1 MWSLW
6 RPRDRF
12 SLDELRHLNEQLHKY
27 AVIND
32 ANKGVVVET
41 LRSIAELMI
50 WGDQHEPAFFEFFMD
65 QKLLSHFLRILK
77 SSSKRGGVAVQL
89 LQTLSIMIQNIKS
102 QVAIYYLFSNEYINN
117 IITYPFDF
125 TDEELLAYY
134 ISFLRTVSM
143 KLEKQTVSFF
153 LLQTPEGGSAF
164 PLYTEAIK
172 FFHHEETM
180 VRIAVRTLTLNIYST
195 QDEAVQQF
203 VVSPPAVGYFSDL
216 VNFLRQQA
224 LTLDSLVLEAAR
236 GQASSQS
243 IDRLEAAIA
252 EVGDLLYYCNDI
264 MCSNNGNLVALLA
277 KHMLDILIRPV
288 LLGSLDLPHVSIS
301 STGNVG
307 QISPLCGMYLLSR
320 LLHIVIHKPLLDA
333 MVTALLSTHTA
344 PRRAGHSQEQ
354 SSSSTMVELPF
365 RRQVSNAQSQSP
377 AKAASQSTFE
387 AEKLKPDDGQSA
399 LSSETDHIDG
409 PATEGLMHEEEKARA
424 GVDLDTKCSQ
434 DASTSGS
441 SREAILSFLQGG
453 DNRLIMAALCVLVS
467 LLQNEAMDDGLL
479 DALGILP
486 RKKRHKQLLLV
497 RVHCHLD
504 FDAGIHLLVLLKG
517 ITQECEQ
524 VLRGLR
530 IVQALISSQTDE
542 ELRQF
547 FATPPEEDSSLQL
560 RQGFA
565 LSRLDSQKRAEH
577 SFAEAERDPSGD
589 DADDRQSSGQP
600 SHDCSDH
607 DHAQAEASR
616 DRSCRAQNGDLP
628 SVAASHAQQTKQAQE
643 PSKSQHMCQQV
654 VDCLLTLFCR
664 RPPPWAEALWHA
676 GWLLRQLLPE
686 NEYKLCRVRQELL
699 EAAFS
704 AARDCVL
711 REVDSCWCDILPS
724 AVRDEWKI
732 CRKALQAP
740 SLQRD
745 SSFVLLPSSSSLLSG
760 DGESSAALGDQMR
773 SNVKVFVALHQ
784 MRLLLLHRTV
794 PDEPPSMDITPA
806 PTAARTGRAGISLEH
821 VQEGSELLLVA
832 GDAMACRV
840 AFERGKERAV
850 YLQVASS
857 GCAGWLLLSEP
868 APTRLGY
875 GVVRVIAPLAGCSP
889 RIDEK
894 HNRWL
899 HLRIRSP
906 QIPSPNTGTLGASA
920 AVAQS
925 RASWLADGRWTLAF
939 ADEQRARQALTAV
952 AEEIAIQ
959 SQAVREI
966 LSPLLDNSANNHG
979 PKSSAQ
985 PSRYQ

>member
-77 SSSKRGGVAVQL
+77 SASKRGGVAVQL

-180 VRIAVRTLTLNIYST
+180 VRIAVRTLTLNIYNT

-264 MCSNNGNLVALLA
+264 MCSNNGNLSALLA

-301 STGNVG
+301 STSNVG

-344 PRRAGHSQEQ
+344 PRRAGDSQEQ
-354 SSSSTMVELPF
+354 SSSSTKVELPF
-365 RRQVSNAQSQSP
+365 RGQVSNAQSQSP

-387 AEKLKPDDGQSA
+387 AEKLKPDDSQSA
-399 LSSETDHIDG
+399 LSSETDDVDG
-409 PATEGLMHEEEKARA
+409 PATEGLSHEEEKARA
-424 GVDLDTKCSQ
+424 SVELDKECSQ

-441 SREAILSFLQGG
+441 PREAIVSFLQGG

-486 RKKRHKQLLLV
+486 RKKRHKQLLL
-497 RVHCHLD
+497 
-504 FDAGIHLLVLLKG
+504 
-517 ITQECEQ
+517 
-524 VLRGLR
+524 
-530 IVQALISSQTDE
+530 QALISSQTDE

-577 SFAEAERDPSGD
+577 SFAEAERDLSGD
-589 DADDRQSSGQP
+589 DAVDGQPSGQP

-607 DHAQAEASR
+607 DHAQAETSR

-628 SVAASHAQQTKQAQE
+628 SVAAAHAQPTKQAQE
-643 PSKSQHMCQQV
+643 PSKSQHMRQQV
-654 VDCLLTLFCR
+654 VDGLITLLCR

-704 AARDCVL
+704 AARECLLKDVNN
-711 REVDSCWCDILPS
+711 CWCDILPS

-745 SSFVLLPSSSSLLSG
+745 SSFVLLPSSSTPLSG
-760 DGESSAALGDQMR
+760 GGDSSAALGDQMR
-773 SNVKVFVALHQ
+773 SSVKVFVALHQ

-794 PDEPPSMDITPA
+794 PDEPRLMDIKPA
-806 PTAARTGRAGISLEH
+806 TNAARTGRAGISLEH

-889 RIDEK
+889 RTDEK

-920 AVAQS
+920 AAAQS

-959 SQAVREI
+959 SQAVRGI
-966 LSPLLDNSANNHG
+966 LSPILDDPANNDG

-985 PSRYQ
+985 PS